1 MEMSYSNTAHVPLV
15 VLLHGNGDL
24 LDLVDSEVGGSSES
38 SDDGLRVE
46 TLLHVRLQL
55 LQELGSQE
63 GDRGGAIPDL
73 RKAGKKRRQT
83 LQNISTFTCLNTHT
97 HCSPQHPGS
106 VQCPPG
112 SWLQDEP
119 RPAVSG

>member
-1 MEMSYSNTAHVPLV
+1 MEMSYSNTELVPLV
-15 VLLHGNGDL
+15 VLLHRNRDL
-24 LDLVDSEVGGSSES
+24 LDLFDGEVGGSSES

-46 TLLHVRLQL
+46 TLLYIRLQL

-63 GDRGGAIPDL
+63 SDRGGTIPDL
-73 RKAGKKRRQT
+73 GTAGKKRRQT
-83 LQNISTFTCLNTHT
+83 LQNISTFTYLKALS
-97 HCSPQHPGS
+97 SPQHPGS

-119 RPAVSG
+119 RPAV

>member
-73 RKAGKKRRQT
+73 SKAGKKRRQT
-83 LQNISTFTCLNTHT
+83 LQNISTFTYLNTHT
-97 HCSPQHPGS
+97 LLTSA
-106 VQCPPG
+106 
-112 SWLQDEP
+112 SWERAMSTRVL
-119 RPAVSG
+119 AAG